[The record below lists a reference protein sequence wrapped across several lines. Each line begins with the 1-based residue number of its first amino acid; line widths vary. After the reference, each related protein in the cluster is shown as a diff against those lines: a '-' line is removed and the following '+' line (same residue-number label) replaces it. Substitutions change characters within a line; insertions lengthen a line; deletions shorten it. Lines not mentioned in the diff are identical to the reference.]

1 MRKND
6 EIKFR
11 IASKD
16 KERIKE
22 AAAIK
27 GMTMSEFILNVTER
41 SVKKI
46 EDEIK
51 SKEIIENRIISTEE
65 KLNNLKEKMN
75 TKRED
80 SISSTR
86 FNEKLKIY
94 LSKIKINKKE

>member
-51 SKEIIENRIISTEE
+51 SK
-65 KLNNLKEKMN
+65 
-75 TKRED
+75 
-80 SISSTR
+80 
-86 FNEKLKIY
+86 
-94 LSKIKINKKE
+94 

>member
-75 TKRED
+75 TKREA

-94 LSKIKINKKE
+94 LSKIKINKKK